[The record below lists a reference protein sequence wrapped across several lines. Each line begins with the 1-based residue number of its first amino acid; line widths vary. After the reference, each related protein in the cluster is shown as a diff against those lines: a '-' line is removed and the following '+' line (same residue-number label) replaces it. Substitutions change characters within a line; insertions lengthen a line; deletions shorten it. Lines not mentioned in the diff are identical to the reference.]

1 MGYGAGVMPPS
12 FSEKVLANQEAADC
26 LIPMGIT
33 SENVAE
39 QYNISRKV
47 QDEFAA
53 NSYAKAATAQ
63 KAGKFREEIVP
74 VKVGR
79 FVTCLT
85 FRELYLHGPSF
96 LDQVCGSQ
104 DGRGEGSCCRPR
116 RWNSTRCHRRILVK
130 DQARL

>member
-39 QYNISRKV
+39 QYKISREV
-47 QDEFAA
+47 QDQFAA

-63 KAGKFREEIVP
+63 KLGKFKEEIVP
-74 VKVGR
+74 VKVC
-79 FVTCLT
+79 TT
-85 FRELYLHGPSF
+85 MWYDHTS
-96 LDQVCGSQ
+96 
-104 DGRGEGSCCRPR
+104 
-116 RWNSTRCHRRILVK
+116 
-130 DQARL
+130 